1 MAEYQGNVII
11 VGIGRSGTT
20 LLREILHRA
29 FGSTRVE
36 YYHWPRDYSNK
47 RGMNGKKHEKDFW
60 IICQRDFRDVLAS
73 GIRNMIQ
80 RSPHVDAVEEYRV
93 TENQIPPEGFKK
105 FRVDYHYK
113 EEYYDY
119 EYFIPEHQI
128 LKQGHK
134 MIDDG
139 WNYWINNVDY
149 IFCYEDYMKDKNKVV
164 TDLMNKIPF
173 NKVYDYPVDDLIGQ
187 ADAWL
192 GTNPQH
198 ASNGGKINGWSD
210 VFSEKQEQ
218 IIIREFGGWLKE
230 QGYIKE

>member
-1 MAEYQGNVII
+1 MSEYHGNVII
-11 VGIGRSGTT
+11 VGMGRSGTT

-29 FGSTRVE
+29 FGSERVE

-47 RGMNGKKHEKDFW
+47 RGSGKKHEKDFW

-80 RSPHVDAVEEYRV
+80 RSPHVDAMEEYRV

-113 EEYYDY
+113 EEYYNY
-119 EYFIPEHQI
+119 EYFIPEYQI

-139 WNYWINNVDY
+139 WDYWIDDVDY

-164 TDLMNKIPF
+164 TDLMDKIPF

-187 ADAWL
+187 TNIWL
-192 GTNPQH
+192 GKHPEH
-198 ASNGGKINGWSD
+198 ASNNGKINGWSD

-218 IIIREFGGWLKE
+218 IIIREFGSWLKS

>member
-1 MAEYQGNVII
+1 MAVYPGNII
-11 VGIGRSGTT
+11 VVGMGRSGTT

-29 FGSTRVE
+29 FGSKRVE
-36 YYHWPRDYSNK
+36 YYHWPRNYSIQ
-47 RGMNGKKHEKDFW
+47 RGSGKKHEKDFW

-80 RSPHVDAVEEYRV
+80 RVPHKDVMEEYRV

-105 FRVDYHYK
+105 FRVDYHYID
-113 EEYYDY
+113 EYYDY

-134 MIDDG
+134 MIEDG
-139 WNYWINNVDY
+139 WDYWIDRVDY
-149 IFCYEDYMKDKNKVV
+149 IFCYEDYMKDRNKVV

-173 NKVYDYPVDDLIGQ
+173 DKVYDYPVDDLIGQ
-187 ADAWL
+187 TDVWL
-192 GTNPQH
+192 GVNPEH

-218 IIIREFGGWLKE
+218 IIIREFGGWLKS

>member
-1 MAEYQGNVII
+1 MAVYPGNIII
-11 VGIGRSGTT
+11 VGMCRSGTT

-29 FGSTRVE
+29 FGSKRVE
-36 YYHWPRDYSNK
+36 YYHWPRNYSIH
-47 RGMNGKKHEKDFW
+47 RGSGKKHEKDFW

-80 RSPHVDAVEEYRV
+80 RSPHVDAMEEYRV

-113 EEYYDY
+113 EEYYNY

-134 MIDDG
+134 IIEDG
-139 WNYWINNVDY
+139 WDYWIDRVDY
-149 IFCYEDYMKDKNKVV
+149 IFCYEDYMKDRNKVV

-187 ADAWL
+187 TDVWL
-192 GTNPQH
+192 GVNPEH

-218 IIIREFGGWLKE
+218 IIIREFGGWLKS

>member
-1 MAEYQGNVII
+1 MAVYPGNII
-11 VGIGRSGTT
+11 VVGMGRSGTT

-29 FGSTRVE
+29 FGSKRVE
-36 YYHWPRDYSNK
+36 YYHWPRNYSIQ
-47 RGMNGKKHEKDFW
+47 RGSGKKHEKDFW

-80 RSPHVDAVEEYRV
+80 RVPHENVMEEYRV
-93 TENQIPPEGFKK
+93 TENNTPPDGFKK

-113 EEYYDY
+113 KEYYDY
-119 EYFIPEHQI
+119 EYFIPEYQI

-134 MIDDG
+134 IIEDG
-139 WNYWINNVDY
+139 WDYWIDRVDY
-149 IFCYEDYMKDKNKVV
+149 IFCYEDYMKDRNKVV

-173 NKVYDYPVDDLIGQ
+173 DKVYDYPVDDLIGQ
-187 ADAWL
+187 TDVWL
-192 GTNPQH
+192 GVNPEH

-218 IIIREFGGWLKE
+218 IIIREFGGWLKS

>member
-1 MAEYQGNVII
+1 MAVYPGNII
-11 VGIGRSGTT
+11 VVGMGRSGTT

-29 FGSTRVE
+29 FGSKRVE
-36 YYHWPRDYSNK
+36 YYHWPRNYSIQ
-47 RGMNGKKHEKDFW
+47 RGSGKKHEKDFW

-80 RSPHVDAVEEYRV
+80 RVPHKDVMEEYRV

-134 MIDDG
+134 IIEDG
-139 WNYWINNVDY
+139 WDYWIDRVDY
-149 IFCYEDYMKDKNKVV
+149 IFCYEDYMKDRNKVV

-173 NKVYDYPVDDLIGQ
+173 DKVYDYPVDDLIEQ
-187 ADAWL
+187 TDVWL
-192 GTNPQH
+192 GVNPEH

-218 IIIREFGGWLKE
+218 IIIREFGGWLKS

>member
-1 MAEYQGNVII
+1 MAVYPGNII
-11 VGIGRSGTT
+11 VVGMGRSGTT

-29 FGSTRVE
+29 FGSKRVE
-36 YYHWPRDYSNK
+36 YYHCPRNYSIQ
-47 RGMNGKKHEKDFW
+47 RGSGKKHEKDFW

-80 RSPHVDAVEEYRV
+80 RVPHEDVMEEYRV

-134 MIDDG
+134 MIEDG
-139 WNYWINNVDY
+139 WDYWIDRVDY
-149 IFCYEDYMKDKNKVV
+149 IFCYEDYMKDRNKVV

-173 NKVYDYPVDDLIGQ
+173 DKVYDYPVDDLIGQ
-187 ADAWL
+187 TDVWL
-192 GTNPQH
+192 GVNPEH

-218 IIIREFGGWLKE
+218 IIIREFGGWLKS

>member
-1 MAEYQGNVII
+1 VAVYPGNII
-11 VGIGRSGTT
+11 VVGMGRSGTT

-29 FGSTRVE
+29 FGSKRVE
-36 YYHWPRDYSNK
+36 YYHWPRNYSIQ
-47 RGMNGKKHEKDFW
+47 RGSGKKHEKDFW

-80 RSPHVDAVEEYRV
+80 RVPHEKVMEEYRV
-93 TENQIPPEGFKK
+93 TQNNIPPDGFKK

-113 EEYYDY
+113 KEYYDY
-119 EYFIPEHQI
+119 EYFIPEYQI

-134 MIDDG
+134 IIEDG
-139 WNYWINNVDY
+139 WDYWIDRVDY
-149 IFCYEDYMKDKNKVV
+149 IFCYEDYMKDRNKVV

-173 NKVYDYPVDDLIGQ
+173 DKVYDYPVDDLIGQ
-187 ADAWL
+187 TDVWL
-192 GTNPQH
+192 GVNPEH

-218 IIIREFGGWLKE
+218 IIIREFGGWLKS

>member
-1 MAEYQGNVII
+1 MAVYPGNII
-11 VGIGRSGTT
+11 VVGMGRSGTT

-29 FGSTRVE
+29 FGSKRVE
-36 YYHWPRDYSNK
+36 YYHWPRNYSIQ
-47 RGMNGKKHEKDFW
+47 RGSGKKHEKDFW

-80 RSPHVDAVEEYRV
+80 RSPHVDAMEEYRV

-113 EEYYDY
+113 EEYYNY
-119 EYFIPEHQI
+119 EYFIPEYQI

-134 MIDDG
+134 IIEDG
-139 WNYWINNVDY
+139 WDYWIDRVDY
-149 IFCYEDYMKDKNKVV
+149 IFCYEDYMKDRNKVV

-173 NKVYDYPVDDLIGQ
+173 DKVYDYPVDDLIGQ
-187 ADAWL
+187 TDVWL
-192 GTNPQH
+192 GVNPEH

-218 IIIREFGGWLKE
+218 IIIREFGGWLKS

>member
-1 MAEYQGNVII
+1 MAVYPGNIII
-11 VGIGRSGTT
+11 VGMGRSGTT

-29 FGSTRVE
+29 FGSKRVE
-36 YYHWPRDYSNK
+36 YYHWPRNYSIH
-47 RGMNGKKHEKDFW
+47 RGSGKKHEKDFW

-80 RSPHVDAVEEYRV
+80 RSPHVDAMEEYRV

-113 EEYYDY
+113 EEYYNY
-119 EYFIPEHQI
+119 EYFIPEYQI

-134 MIDDG
+134 IIEDG
-139 WNYWINNVDY
+139 WDYWIDRVDY
-149 IFCYEDYMKDKNKVV
+149 IFCYEDYMKDRNKVV

-187 ADAWL
+187 TDVWL
-192 GTNPQH
+192 GVNPEH

-218 IIIREFGGWLKE
+218 IIIREFGGWLKS

>member
-1 MAEYQGNVII
+1 MAVYPGNII
-11 VGIGRSGTT
+11 VVGMGRSGTT

-29 FGSTRVE
+29 FGSKRVE
-36 YYHWPRDYSNK
+36 YYHWPRNYSIQ
-47 RGMNGKKHEKDFW
+47 RGSGNKHEKDFC

-80 RSPHVDAVEEYRV
+80 RVPHEDVMEEYRV

-134 MIDDG
+134 MIEDG
-139 WNYWINNVDY
+139 WDYWIDRVDY
-149 IFCYEDYMKDKNKVV
+149 IFCYEDYMKDRNKVV

-173 NKVYDYPVDDLIGQ
+173 DKVYDYPVDDLIGQ
-187 ADAWL
+187 TDVWL
-192 GTNPQH
+192 GVNPEH

-218 IIIREFGGWLKE
+218 IIIREFGGWLKS

>member
-1 MAEYQGNVII
+1 VAVYPGNIII
-11 VGIGRSGTT
+11 VGMGRSGTT

-29 FGSTRVE
+29 FGSKRVE
-36 YYHWPRDYSNK
+36 YYHWPRNYSIH
-47 RGMNGKKHEKDFW
+47 RGSGKKHEKDFW

-80 RSPHVDAVEEYRV
+80 RSPHVDAMEEYRV

-113 EEYYDY
+113 EEYYNY

-134 MIDDG
+134 IIEDG
-139 WNYWINNVDY
+139 WDYWIDRVDY
-149 IFCYEDYMKDKNKVV
+149 IFCYEDYMKDRNKVV

-187 ADAWL
+187 TDVWL
-192 GTNPQH
+192 GVNPEH

-218 IIIREFGGWLKE
+218 IIIREFGGWLKS

>member
-1 MAEYQGNVII
+1 MAVYPGNII
-11 VGIGRSGTT
+11 VVGMGRSGTT

-29 FGSTRVE
+29 FGSKRVE
-36 YYHWPRDYSNK
+36 YYHWPRNYSIH
-47 RGMNGKKHEKDFW
+47 RGRCKKHEKDFW

-80 RSPHVDAVEEYRV
+80 RVPHEAVMEEYRV

-119 EYFIPEHQI
+119 EYFIHEHQI

-134 MIDDG
+134 IIEDG
-139 WNYWINNVDY
+139 WDYWIDRVDY
-149 IFCYEDYMKDKNKVV
+149 IFCYEDYMKDRNKVV

-173 NKVYDYPVDDLIGQ
+173 DKVYDYPVDDLIGQ
-187 ADAWL
+187 TDVWL
-192 GTNPQH
+192 GVNPEH

-218 IIIREFGGWLKE
+218 IIIREFGGWLKS

>member
-1 MAEYQGNVII
+1 MAVYPGNII
-11 VGIGRSGTT
+11 VVGMGRSGTT

-29 FGSTRVE
+29 FGSKRVE
-36 YYHWPRDYSNK
+36 YYHWPRNYSIQ
-47 RGMNGKKHEKDFW
+47 RGSGKKHEKDFW
-60 IICQRDFRDVLAS
+60 IICLRDCRDVLAS
-73 GIRNMIQ
+73 GIRHMLQ
-80 RSPHVDAVEEYRV
+80 RGPHKDVMEEYRV

-134 MIDDG
+134 MIEDG
-139 WNYWINNVDY
+139 WDYWIDRGDY
-149 IFCYEDYMKDKNKVV
+149 IFCYEDYMKDRNKVV

-173 NKVYDYPVDDLIGQ
+173 DKVYDYPVDDLIGQ
-187 ADAWL
+187 TDVWL
-192 GTNPQH
+192 GVNPEH

-218 IIIREFGGWLKE
+218 IIIREFGGWLKS

>member
-1 MAEYQGNVII
+1 MAVYPGNII
-11 VGIGRSGTT
+11 VVGMGRSGTT

-29 FGSTRVE
+29 FGSKRVE
-36 YYHWPRDYSNK
+36 YYHCPRNYSIQ
-47 RGMNGKKHEKDFW
+47 RGSGKKHEKDLW

-80 RSPHVDAVEEYRV
+80 RVPHEDVMEEYRV

-134 MIDDG
+134 MIEDG
-139 WNYWINNVDY
+139 WDYWIDRVDY
-149 IFCYEDYMKDKNKVV
+149 IFCYEDYMKDRNKVV

-173 NKVYDYPVDDLIGQ
+173 DKVYDYPVDDLIGQ
-187 ADAWL
+187 TDVWL
-192 GTNPQH
+192 GVNPEH

-218 IIIREFGGWLKE
+218 IIIREFGGWLKS

>member
-1 MAEYQGNVII
+1 MSEYHGNVII
-11 VGIGRSGTT
+11 VGMGRSGTT

-29 FGSTRVE
+29 FGSKRVE

-47 RGMNGKKHEKDFW
+47 RGSGKKHEKDFW

-80 RSPHVDAVEEYRV
+80 RSPHVDAMEEYRV

-113 EEYYDY
+113 EEYYNY
-119 EYFIPEHQI
+119 EYFIPEYQI

-139 WNYWINNVDY
+139 WDYWIDDVDY

-164 TDLMNKIPF
+164 TDLMDKIPF

-187 ADAWL
+187 TNIWL
-192 GTNPQH
+192 GKHPEH
-198 ASNGGKINGWSD
+198 ASNNGKINGWSD

-218 IIIREFGGWLKE
+218 IIIREFGSWLKS

>member
-1 MAEYQGNVII
+1 MAVYPGNII
-11 VGIGRSGTT
+11 VVGMGRSGTA

-29 FGSTRVE
+29 FGSKRVE
-36 YYHWPRDYSNK
+36 YYHWPRNYSIQ
-47 RGMNGKKHEKDFW
+47 RGSGKKHEKDFW

-80 RSPHVDAVEEYRV
+80 RVPHEDVMEEYRV

-134 MIDDG
+134 MIEDG
-139 WNYWINNVDY
+139 WDYWIDRVDY
-149 IFCYEDYMKDKNKVV
+149 IFCYEDYMKDRNKVV
-164 TDLMNKIPF
+164 TDLMNKIQF
-173 NKVYDYPVDDLIGQ
+173 DKVYDYPVDDLIGQ
-187 ADAWL
+187 TDVWL
-192 GTNPQH
+192 GVNPEH

-218 IIIREFGGWLKE
+218 IIIREFGGWLKS

>member
-1 MAEYQGNVII
+1 VAVYPGNII
-11 VGIGRSGTT
+11 VVGMGRSGTT

-29 FGSTRVE
+29 FGSKRVE
-36 YYHWPRDYSNK
+36 YYHWPRNYSIQ
-47 RGMNGKKHEKDFW
+47 RGSGKKHEKDFW

-80 RSPHVDAVEEYRV
+80 RVPHKNVMEEYRV
-93 TENQIPPEGFKK
+93 TQNNIPPDGFKK

-113 EEYYDY
+113 KEYYDY
-119 EYFIPEHQI
+119 EYFIPEYQI

-134 MIDDG
+134 IIEDG
-139 WNYWINNVDY
+139 WDYWIDRVDY
-149 IFCYEDYMKDKNKVV
+149 IFCYEDYMKDRNKVV

-173 NKVYDYPVDDLIGQ
+173 DKVYDYPVDDLIGQ
-187 ADAWL
+187 TDVWL
-192 GTNPQH
+192 GVNPEH

-218 IIIREFGGWLKE
+218 IIIREFGGWLKS

>member
-1 MAEYQGNVII
+1 MAVYPGNII
-11 VGIGRSGTT
+11 VVGMGRSGTT

-29 FGSTRVE
+29 FGSKRVE
-36 YYHWPRDYSNK
+36 YYHWPRNYSIQ
-47 RGMNGKKHEKDFW
+47 RGSGKKHEKDFW

-80 RSPHVDAVEEYRV
+80 RVPHEDVMEEYRV

-134 MIDDG
+134 MIEDG
-139 WNYWINNVDY
+139 WDYWIDRVDY
-149 IFCYEDYMKDKNKVV
+149 IFCYEDYMKDRNKVV

-173 NKVYDYPVDDLIGQ
+173 DKVYD
-187 ADAWL
+187 
-192 GTNPQH
+192 
-198 ASNGGKINGWSD
+198 
-210 VFSEKQEQ
+210 
-218 IIIREFGGWLKE
+218 
-230 QGYIKE
+230 

>member
-1 MAEYQGNVII
+1 MAVYPGNII
-11 VGIGRSGTT
+11 VVGMGRSGTT

-29 FGSTRVE
+29 FGSKRVE
-36 YYHWPRDYSNK
+36 YYNWTRNYSIQ
-47 RGMNGKKHEKDFW
+47 RGSGKKHEKDFW

-80 RSPHVDAVEEYRV
+80 RVPHEDVMEEYRV

-134 MIDDG
+134 MIEDG
-139 WNYWINNVDY
+139 WDYWIDRVDY
-149 IFCYEDYMKDKNKVV
+149 IFCYEDYMKDRNKVV

-173 NKVYDYPVDDLIGQ
+173 DKVYDYPVDDLIGQ
-187 ADAWL
+187 TDVWL
-192 GTNPQH
+192 GVNPEH

-218 IIIREFGGWLKE
+218 IIIREFGGWLKS

>member
-1 MAEYQGNVII
+1 MSEYHGNVII
-11 VGIGRSGTT
+11 VGMGRSGTT

-29 FGSTRVE
+29 FGSKRVE
-36 YYHWPRDYSNK
+36 YYHWPRDYTNK
-47 RGMNGKKHEKDFW
+47 RGSGKKDEKDFW

-80 RSPHVDAVEEYRV
+80 RSPHVDAIEEYRV

-139 WNYWINNVDY
+139 WNYWIDGVDY

-164 TDLMNKIPF
+164 TDLMDKIPF

-187 ADAWL
+187 TNIWL
-192 GTNPQH
+192 GKHPEH
-198 ASNGGKINGWSD
+198 ASNNGKINGWSD

-218 IIIREFGGWLKE
+218 IIIREFGSWLKS

>member
-1 MAEYQGNVII
+1 MAVFPGNII
-11 VGIGRSGTT
+11 VVGMVRSGTT

-29 FGSTRVE
+29 FGSKRVE
-36 YYHWPRDYSNK
+36 YYHWPRNYSIQ
-47 RGMNGKKHEKDFW
+47 RGSGKKHEKDFW

-80 RSPHVDAVEEYRV
+80 RVPHKDVMEEYRV

-134 MIDDG
+134 MIEDG
-139 WNYWINNVDY
+139 WDYWIDRVDY
-149 IFCYEDYMKDKNKVV
+149 IFCYEDYMKDRNKVV

-173 NKVYDYPVDDLIGQ
+173 DKVYDYPVDDLIGQ
-187 ADAWL
+187 TDVWL
-192 GTNPQH
+192 GVNPEH

-218 IIIREFGGWLKE
+218 IIIREFGGWLKS

>member
-1 MAEYQGNVII
+1 VAVYPGNII
-11 VGIGRSGTT
+11 VVGMGRSGTT

-29 FGSTRVE
+29 FGSKRVE
-36 YYHWPRDYSNK
+36 YYHWPRNYSIH
-47 RGMNGKKHEKDFW
+47 RGSGKKHEKDFW

-80 RSPHVDAVEEYRV
+80 RVPHKNVMEEYRV
-93 TENQIPPEGFKK
+93 TENNTPPDGFKK

-113 EEYYDY
+113 KEYYDY

-134 MIDDG
+134 IIEDG
-139 WNYWINNVDY
+139 WDYWIDRVDY
-149 IFCYEDYMKDKNKVV
+149 IFCYEDYMKDRNKVV

-173 NKVYDYPVDDLIGQ
+173 DKVYDYPVDDLIGQ
-187 ADAWL
+187 TDVWL
-192 GTNPQH
+192 GVNPEH

-218 IIIREFGGWLKE
+218 IIIREFGGWLKS

>member
-1 MAEYQGNVII
+1 MAVYPGNII
-11 VGIGRSGTT
+11 VVGMGRSGTT
-20 LLREILHRA
+20 LLREILPRA
-29 FGSTRVE
+29 FGSKRVE
-36 YYHWPRDYSNK
+36 YYHWPRNYSIQ
-47 RGMNGKKHEKDFW
+47 RGSGKKHEKDFW

-80 RSPHVDAVEEYRV
+80 RVPHEDVMEEYRV

-134 MIDDG
+134 MIEDG
-139 WNYWINNVDY
+139 WDYWIDRVDY
-149 IFCYEDYMKDKNKVV
+149 IFCYEDYMKDRNKVV

-173 NKVYDYPVDDLIGQ
+173 DKVYDYPVDDLIGQ
-187 ADAWL
+187 TDVWL
-192 GTNPQH
+192 GVNPEH

-218 IIIREFGGWLKE
+218 IIIREFGGWLKS

>member
-1 MAEYQGNVII
+1 MSKYHGNVII
-11 VGIGRSGTT
+11 VGMGRSGTT

-29 FGSTRVE
+29 FGSKRVE

-47 RGMNGKKHEKDFW
+47 RGSGKKHEKDFW

-80 RSPHVDAVEEYRV
+80 RSPHVDAMEEYRV

-113 EEYYDY
+113 EEYYNY

-139 WNYWINNVDY
+139 WDYWIDDVDY

-164 TDLMNKIPF
+164 TDLMDKIPF

-187 ADAWL
+187 TNIWL
-192 GTNPQH
+192 GKHPEH
-198 ASNGGKINGWSD
+198 ASNNGKINGWSD

-218 IIIREFGGWLKE
+218 IIIREFGSWLKS

>member
-1 MAEYQGNVII
+1 MAVYPGNII
-11 VGIGRSGTT
+11 VVGIGRSGTT

-29 FGSTRVE
+29 FGSKRVE
-36 YYHWPRDYSNK
+36 YYHWPRDYSIK
-47 RGMNGKKHEKDFW
+47 RGSGKKHEKDFW

-80 RSPHVDAVEEYRV
+80 RIPHEDAIEEYRV
-93 TENQIPPEGFKK
+93 TKNQIPPDGFKK

-128 LKQGHK
+128 LRQGHK

-139 WNYWINNVDY
+139 WDYWIDRVDY
-149 IFCYEDYMKDKNKVV
+149 IFCYEDYMNDRNKVV

-173 NKVYDYPVDDLIGQ
+173 EKVYDYPVDDS
-187 ADAWL
+187 
-192 GTNPQH
+192 P
-198 ASNGGKINGWSD
+198 
-210 VFSEKQEQ
+210 
-218 IIIREFGGWLKE
+218 
-230 QGYIKE
+230 